1 MDYRKA
7 WGYLPLMQL
16 LLSPPRL
23 LLETPDEK
31 VTIVCGDSHL
41 NKISNE
47 VWKDPKR
54 PGEGLKMN
62 PPPADGK
69 RPCSATDAVVYSA
82 QGGKVMMLCD
92 ERPSALLNPTRS
104 MPTIS
109 WARKYLELK
118 NKEFDR
124 FNVHLSS
131 GLTHELIHLGDGKRC
146 EFISRV
152 FLSLKL
158 LTLFPLFPVT
168 RVLTEPG
175 QDPRLEEYS
184 YNGAKKLR
192 SLDIKWKNC
201 DTFAM
206 LARGSL
212 QFSSSSSS
220 FYIRTNCI

>member
-1 MDYRKA
+1 
-7 WGYLPLMQL
+7 MQL

-47 VWKDPKR
+47 VWKDRKR

-146 EFISRV
+146 EYTSRV

-158 LTLFPLFPVT
+158 LTLFLLFPVT

-175 QDPRLEEYS
+175 KIRDWRSIITTEPKSSGVSILSGKTATLLPCWPEVHYS
-184 YNGAKKLR
+184 FLLLLLLFTSELIAYSPLVELL
-192 SLDIKWKNC
+192 SL
-201 DTFAM
+201 
-206 LARGSL
+206 
-212 QFSSSSSS
+212 
-220 FYIRTNCI
+220 Y